1 MKIWAYLRAF
11 WPVYLCCSVLVL
23 ALALGGR
30 RAVEV
35 ISSNDAA
42 AAPWVIVLDA
52 GHGGEDGGAVSCTGT
67 PESQINLQI
76 TLRLQALLHL
86 LGYDTLLLRDSDQ
99 SLSTEGKTIA
109 QRKVSDMKNRVTMVN
124 SVSRGL
130 LISIHQ
136 NTFPQAR
143 YHGAQVFYN
152 TQPGARELAQQLQ
165 SSLVQTVNPGS
176 RRKAKQARELYLM
189 DRSSHPAIL
198 VECGFLSN
206 PQEEALLRQ
215 QDYQQRLCCVIASAV
230 SRFLNA

>member
-109 QRKVSDMKNRVTMVN
+109 QRKVSDMKNRVTIVN

-176 RRKAKQARELYLM
+176 RRKEKQARELYLM